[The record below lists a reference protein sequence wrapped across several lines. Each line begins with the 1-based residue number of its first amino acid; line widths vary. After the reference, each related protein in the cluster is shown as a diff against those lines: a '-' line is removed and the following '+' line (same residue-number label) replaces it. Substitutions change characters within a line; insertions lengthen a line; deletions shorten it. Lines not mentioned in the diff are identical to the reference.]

1 MASVKT
7 TFVVGLFVAVGFAI
21 AIVGIIW
28 LGMSNYFE
36 KGYHYVAYFDES
48 VQGLDKD
55 SPVKYRGVTVGRVER
70 IQVAPDTNLI
80 ETRLKI
86 ENKIEPVDNIVAQ
99 LKSVGIT
106 GIMFIGLARKNPDD
120 PDLSPVLDFT
130 PPYTVIKT
138 APSEIKAL
146 LQGLDAVFS
155 QIKAL
160 DVEGI
165 SHRLKTTIDILNQT
179 AQTARIGELSS
190 DISEVLQKIGKTA
203 ESVNAFVQDTK
214 TTGRSIHALV
224 LDSRKTVKQINGT
237 FDSLDDMIRDNKNQL
252 NNALVKLNQTLQ
264 ETTALVQ
271 KGSGLVDNADTTVSN
286 LEHHLLVTLYNI
298 ESAAENLNQL
308 INVLANQPSQL
319 IFGQPPDPRTIETS
333 DRKKP

>member
-1 MASVKT
+1 M
-7 TFVVGLFVAVGFAI
+7 
-21 AIVGIIW
+21 
-28 LGMSNYFE
+28 
-36 KGYHYVAYFDES
+36 
-48 VQGLDKD
+48 
-55 SPVKYRGVTVGRVER
+55 ER

-190 DISEVLQKIGKTA
+190 DISAVLQKIGKTA

-271 KGSGLVDNADTTVSN
+271 KGSGLVDNADTAVSN

-319 IFGQPPDPRTIETS
+319 DFRATTGSAYHRNIRPEKTIIRMQPRSPYEAPCKTVDPYLSCRHHFLRMS
-333 DRKKP
+333 DNEKPGARHQLLYFRL

>member
-190 DISEVLQKIGKTA
+190 DISAVLQKIGKTA

-271 KGSGLVDNADTTVSN
+271 KGSGLVDNADTAVSN

>member
-1 MASVKT
+1 MASTKT
-7 TFVVGLFVAVGFAI
+7 TLIVGLFVAVGFVI
-21 AIVGIIW
+21 AIMGIVW

-55 SPVKYRGVTVGRVER
+55 SPVKYRGVTIGRVER

-106 GIMFIGLARKNPDD
+106 GIMFIELERKNPDD
-120 PDLSPVLDFT
+120 PDLSPVIDFA

-160 DVEGI
+160 DVTGI
-165 SHRLKTTIDILNQT
+165 SLRLKTTIDILNQT
-179 AQTARIGELSS
+179 ARTARIDELSS
-190 DISEVLQKIGKTA
+190 DISEALQKIGKTA
-203 ESVNAFVQDTK
+203 DSVNAFVLDTK
-214 TTGRSIHALV
+214 ETGRSIHTLV
-224 LDSRKTVKQINGT
+224 LDSRKTVKRINGT
-237 FDSLDDMIRDNKNQL
+237 VGSIDDAIRDNKNQL
-252 NNALVKLNQTLQ
+252 NSSLVKLNQMLQ
-264 ETTALVQ
+264 GATALVQ
-271 KGSGLVDNADTTVSN
+271 KGSGLVDNTDTTVST

-298 ESAAENLNQL
+298 ESAAENLNHL

-319 IFGQPPDPRTIETS
+319 IFGQPPLPRTIETS
-333 DRKKP
+333 DREKP

>member
-7 TFVVGLFVAVGFAI
+7 TFVVGLFVAVGFTI

-55 SPVKYRGVTVGRVER
+55 SPVKYRGVTIGRVER

-86 ENKIEPVDNIVAQ
+86 ENKIEPVDNIVAR

-106 GIMFIGLARKNPDD
+106 GIMFIELARKNPED
-120 PDLSPVLDFT
+120 PDLSPVLDFA

-160 DVEGI
+160 DVTGL

-190 DISEVLQKIGKTA
+190 DISQVLQKIGKTA
-203 ESVNAFVQDTK
+203 ESVNTFVQDTK

-237 FDSLDDMIRDNKNQL
+237 FDSIDDMIRDNKKQL

-264 ETTALVQ
+264 ETTALAQ
-271 KGSGLVDNADTTVSN
+271 KGSGLVDTTDAKVST

-298 ESAAENLNQL
+298 ESAAENLNHL

-319 IFGQPPDPRTIETS
+319 IFGQPPEPRTIETS
-333 DRKKP
+333 DREKP